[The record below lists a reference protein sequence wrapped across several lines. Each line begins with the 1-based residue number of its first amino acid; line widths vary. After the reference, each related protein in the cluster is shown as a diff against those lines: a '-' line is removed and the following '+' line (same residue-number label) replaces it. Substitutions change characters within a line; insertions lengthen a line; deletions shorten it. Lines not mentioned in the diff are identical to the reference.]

1 MLTYNTQLK
10 NLVLPEYGRNIQR
23 MVEHCMTIADFD
35 ERTRC
40 AHTIVDSMFTL
51 FPPVG
56 DHEEY
61 RRKLW
66 DHLAIMSD
74 FTLDIDW
81 PYEVIR
87 RESLQTS
94 PDPVLLPAFN
104 ISRRQYGKNIELM
117 IGRIIEYPEGEERDV
132 LSVLIANQMK
142 KMMVTVDNDV
152 VEDEKVFNDL
162 LEMSHGVINL
172 FDKNVRLHEFRALP
186 GPSSKKKKKK

>member
-10 NLVLPEYGRNIQR
+10 KLMLPEYGRNIQR
-23 MVEHCMTIADFD
+23 MVDHCLKIEDFN
-35 ERTRC
+35 ERTEC
-40 AHTIVDSMFTL
+40 ANTIVDSMFTL

-74 FTLDIDW
+74 FNLDIAW
-81 PYEVIR
+81 PVEVIR
-87 RESLQTS
+87 PESLQSS
-94 PDPVLLPAFN
+94 PGPVLLPAFN

-117 IGRIIEYPEGEERDV
+117 INRISEYPEGEEKDV
-132 LSVLIANQMK
+132 LSILIANQMK

-152 VEDEKVFNDL
+152 VEDEKIFRDL
-162 LEMSHGVINL
+162 LEMSGGSINL
-172 FDKNVRLHEFRALP
+172 FDKDVHLHEFKALP
-186 GPSSKKKKKK
+186 GPSKKKKKK

>member
-10 NLVLPEYGRNIQR
+10 KLILPEYGRNIQR
-23 MVEHCMTIADFD
+23 MVEHCITIDDFD
-35 ERTRC
+35 ERTDC

-56 DHEEY
+56 DQEEY

-74 FTLDIDW
+74 FALDIDW
-81 PYEVIR
+81 PYEVIHP
-87 RESLQTS
+87 ESLQTL
-94 PDPVLLPAFN
+94 PDPVPLPAFN

-117 IGRIIEYPEGEERDV
+117 INRIAEYPEGEDREV
-132 LSVLIANQMK
+132 LAVLIANQMK
-142 KMMVTVDNDV
+142 KLMVTVDNDV
-152 VEDEKVFNDL
+152 VEDEKIFKDL
-162 LEMSHGVINL
+162 LDMSHGVINL
-172 FDKNVRLHEFRALP
+172 FDKDIQLCEFKALP

>member
-23 MVEHCMTIADFD
+23 MVDHCMTIADFD

-40 AHTIVDSMFTL
+40 AYTIVDSMFTL

-74 FTLDIDW
+74 FALDINW
-81 PYEVIR
+81 PFEVIR
-87 RESLQTS
+87 RESLQTP
-94 PDPVLLPAFN
+94 PDPVPLPAFN

-132 LSVLIANQMK
+132 LSLLIANQMK

-152 VEDEKVFNDL
+152 VEDEKVLKDL
-162 LEMSHGVINL
+162 FEMSHGVINL
-172 FDKNVRLHEFRALP
+172 LDKGVRLHEFKALP

>member
-23 MVEHCMTIADFD
+23 MVDHCRNIPDRA

-40 AHTIVDSMFTL
+40 AHTIVESMFTL

-74 FTLDIDW
+74 FSLDIDW
-81 PYEVIR
+81 PFEVIR
-87 RESLQTS
+87 KESLQTP

-117 IGRIIEYPEGEERDV
+117 IGRIVDYPEGEERDV

-152 VEDEKVFNDL
+152 VEDEKVFKDL

-172 FDKNVRLHEFRALP
+172 LDKNVRLHEFKALP
-186 GPSSKKKKKK
+186 GPTSKKKKKK